1 MGRELR
7 EPAGARQVG
16 ASVTSCSSCGEP
28 VAQDARFCAAC
39 GAALDARPTAR
50 EARKVVSALFA
61 DVVGSTGL
69 AERLDPEDFKS
80 VVDGAVRRMVAA
92 VEMFGGAVL
101 QIAGD
106 GMLALF
112 GAPAAHEDDPER
124 AVLAGLRIVEDI
136 ALYAE
141 SVAREWGVE
150 DLAVRVGVETGLV
163 ALGLVGGGGKVEYGA
178 AGDALNTAARL
189 QAASDAGTVLVGHDT
204 QRLIAGLFLWDEPRE
219 LTLKGKAEPVVA
231 YAVRGQRSTPA
242 GERAGALR
250 ARIVGREREL
260 ALGAEAIERVLDG
273 SGRVLLVSG
282 EAGIGKSR
290 IVAELRHRFES
301 SAVSDGQPRWLEG
314 RCVSYGEGLPYWPF
328 RGLLRAWLAAA
339 DQTEPD
345 VARALRRECERLFGG
360 RGDELVAL
368 LEAVVGAGGGE
379 APAAGEIPPEVLQ
392 RQIQDSV
399 VTILRRLAR
408 DGPLAV
414 SLDDLHWADSS
425 SLALLERILGLVEQA
440 PILLVMAAR
449 PESADPFSRLA
460 EMALRELPRRSH
472 RLTLGSLAGD
482 ADRGLLDELVGAG
495 TLPAELERRLLG
507 RAEGNPFYLEELVRS
522 LIDGGALARAED
534 TWQFDREIPVEVPET
549 VEKVILARIDRLGA
563 DAHELLGVAAVL
575 GRQFPKPLLE
585 SVAGLGERAD
595 SALRELHGAD
605 LLQEGAQWPAPS
617 CVFKHTLI
625 QEAAYRSLLKRRRQE
640 LHSLA
645 VEAIEDLYS
654 ERLGDFWG
662 TLAHHARSAGEEPR
676 AIYYHRSAGAAARRV
691 HAVDEAVEQYGGAL
705 QAAQRLGLA
714 RTDPDVRDSRLQ
726 RGSLLFDRGDA
737 SAARVDLEEA
747 LGGAADAA
755 DAEMQVEALMALVGL
770 WRAVDFARASDLL
783 DEAVRVSETAA
794 APVRVRALARLSIQY
809 ASQLRLE
816 RALATAEQAL
826 AVALGQHADE
836 GAIAWAMDALKLAA
850 LWLGDLT
857 RLEELTSELANIF
870 RARPEDAFYLQFV
883 LLESAFAPLGAGRF
897 EEAIAR
903 IEEAL
908 ALLRR
913 RGRLIHEPL
922 FIDALCWAHRSRGA
936 YEQALAFGRSA
947 SELAHRIGHGEWAAW
962 ADATLGWALLD
973 ARAPA
978 EAITCLERGV
988 RTAEKASVPA
998 QLARCVA
1005 LLAWAR
1011 SMLGEHGSA
1020 ATLATRADELLSA
1033 VTTPPG
1039 GAWLFGAHA
1048 YLGLARAYMGC
1059 GDAERSEALL
1069 TPIVAAAE
1077 STGWKE
1083 AIACSSLVIGQARAL
1098 LGDDSGAELALARAL
1113 EVADRTGLPA
1123 PAWEARA
1130 TLSKLLGR
1138 LGREE
1143 EAAARAEQAR
1153 AILRELAEPLSDP
1166 ALRAG
1171 LLAQAPVAS

>member
-1 MGRELR
+1 M
-7 EPAGARQVG
+7 
-16 ASVTSCSSCGEP
+16 
-28 VAQDARFCAAC
+28 
-39 GAALDARPTAR
+39 
-50 EARKVVSALFA
+50 VSALFA

-80 VVDGAVRRMVAA
+80 VIDGAVRLMVTA
-92 VEMFGGAVL
+92 VELFGGAVL

-124 AVLAGLRIVEDI
+124 AVLAGLRIVKDI
-136 ALYAE
+136 EAYAE

-204 QRLIAGLFLWDEPRE
+204 QRLIARLFLWEEPRE
-219 LTLKGKAEPVVA
+219 LMLKGKAQPVVA
-231 YAVRGQRSTPA
+231 YAVRGQRSAPA
-242 GERAGALR
+242 GPRAGALH
-250 ARIVGREREL
+250 AQIVGREREL
-260 ALGAEAIERVLDG
+260 ALGAEAIERVLAG

-290 IVAELRHRFES
+290 LVGELRHRFES
-301 SAVSDGQPRWLEG
+301 SAASGGQRRWLEG

-328 RGLLRAWLAAA
+328 RGLLRAWLATAEK
-339 DQTEPD
+339 TEPD
-345 VARALRRECERLFGG
+345 VDRALRRECERLFGG
-360 RGDELVAL
+360 RGGELVPL
-368 LEAVVGAGGGE
+368 LQAVAGAGSGE
-379 APAAGEIPPEVLQ
+379 MSAAGEIPPEVLQ
-392 RQIQDSV
+392 RQIQDAV
-399 VTILRRLAR
+399 VAVLRRLAQE
-408 DGPLAV
+408 GPLAV

-425 SLALLERILGLVEQA
+425 SLALLERILALVEEL
-440 PILLVMAAR
+440 PVLVVMAAR
-449 PESADPFSRLA
+449 PEPVHPFSRLA
-460 EMALRELPRRSH
+460 ETAMRELPRHSR
-472 RLTLGSLAGD
+472 RLTLESLAGD
-482 ADRGLLDELVGAG
+482 ADRRLLNELIGAG
-495 TLPAELERRLLG
+495 TLPGELERRLLG

-522 LIDGGALARAED
+522 VVDGGALARVED

-549 VEKVILARIDRLGA
+549 VEKVILARIDRLDA

-575 GRQFPKPLLE
+575 GRQFPKPLLA
-585 SVAGLGERAD
+585 SVASLGERTD
-595 SALRELHGAD
+595 QALRELHAAD

-640 LHSLA
+640 LHSRA
-645 VEAIEDLYS
+645 VEAIEVLYA

-662 TLAHHARSAGEEPR
+662 TLAHHASSAGDEAR
-676 AIYYHRSAGAAARRV
+676 AIHYHRSAGAAARRV
-691 HAVDEAVEQYGGAL
+691 YAVDEAIEQYGGAL
-705 QAAQRLGLA
+705 QAAQRLGLEP
-714 RTDPDVRDSRLQ
+714 TDPAVRDSRLQ

-737 SAARVDLEEA
+737 RAARRDLEEA
-747 LGGAADAA
+747 LAGATDAA
-755 DAEMQVEALMALVGL
+755 DAEMQVDALMALVGL
-770 WRAVDFARASDLL
+770 WRAVDFARASDLM

-816 RALATAEQAL
+816 RALATGEQAL
-826 AVALGQHADE
+826 AVALEGDADE
-836 GAIAWAMDALKLAA
+836 GAIARAMDALKLAA
-850 LWLGDLT
+850 LWLGDLA
-857 RLEELTSELANIF
+857 RLEELTSELAGIF
-870 RARPEDAFYLQFV
+870 RARPEDDFYLQFA

-897 EEAIAR
+897 DQATAR

-908 ALLRR
+908 ELLRQS
-913 RGRLIHEPL
+913 GRLIHESL
-922 FIDALCWAHRSRGA
+922 FVDALCWAYRSRGD

-947 SELAHRIGHGEWAAW
+947 SELAHRIGHNEWAAW

-973 ARAPA
+973 ARAPVA
-978 EAITCLERGV
+978 AIGCLERGV

-1011 SMLGEHGSA
+1011 SMHGERAPA
-1020 ATLATRADELLSA
+1020 ATLAARADELLSA
-1033 VTTPPG
+1033 VSTPPG

-1048 YLGLARAYMGC
+1048 YVALARAYIG
-1059 GDAERSEALL
+1059 GGNAERAEALL
-1069 TPIVAAAE
+1069 TPILAAAE
-1077 STGWKE
+1077 RAGWKE
-1083 AIACSSLVIGQARAL
+1083 AIACSSLVIGQARAA
-1098 LGDDSGAELALARAL
+1098 LGDDSGAEAALAHAL
-1113 EVADRTGLPA
+1113 EVADGAGLPA

-1130 TLSKLLGR
+1130 TLSQLLGR
-1138 LGREE
+1138 VGRKD
-1143 EAAARAEQAR
+1143 EAAAHAERAR
-1153 AILRELAEPLSDP
+1153 AILHELAEPLSDR
-1166 ALRAG
+1166 ALREG
-1171 LLAQAPVAS
+1171 LLAQSPAP